1 MLKLSESEQLSK
13 DLFVKV
19 SGDDGF
25 NDDQVFDTI
34 HAVMCNRKISKSQ
47 RIVWSERLTD
57 AGLSF
62 IVSYCEAYCK
72 GGMWKALMVIHKHA

>member
-25 NDDQVFDTI
+25 NDDVVLETMEIVMVKGRLSNVQRRVFT
-34 HAVMCNRKISKSQ
+34 
-47 RIVWSERLTD
+47 ERLSD
-57 AGLSF
+57 AGQSF
-62 IVSYCEAYCK
+62 AIRYCEAYVK
-72 GGMWKALMVIHKHA
+72 GGMWKALMVVNNFA